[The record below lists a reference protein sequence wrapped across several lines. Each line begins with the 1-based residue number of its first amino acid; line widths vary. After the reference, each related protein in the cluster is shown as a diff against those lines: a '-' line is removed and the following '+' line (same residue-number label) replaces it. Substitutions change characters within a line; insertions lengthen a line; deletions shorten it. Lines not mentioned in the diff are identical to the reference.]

1 MREDDLS
8 QELLTL
14 LIFLSGHVTH
24 GDGSSLYWPTGPEPP
39 SFHHNNPAYRAL
51 MQNFSD
57 HMFLMSGR
65 EVPTSYLLSPSP
77 PVISS
82 LECSPAMW
90 IR

>member
-1 MREDDLS
+1 
-8 QELLTL
+8 
-14 LIFLSGHVTH
+14 
-24 GDGSSLYWPTGPEPP
+24 
-39 SFHHNNPAYRAL
+39 

-57 HMFLMSGR
+57 HMFLMAGV

-90 IR
+90 IRSVRKSLFGKAQM

>member
-1 MREDDLS
+1 
-8 QELLTL
+8 
-14 LIFLSGHVTH
+14 
-24 GDGSSLYWPTGPEPP
+24 
-39 SFHHNNPAYRAL
+39 

-65 EVPTSYLLSPSP
+65 EVPASYLLSPSP

-90 IR
+90 IRSVRGGELKNFFSTLSGKITFYLTKVPHWWSESEDPKK